1 MQMKAYSIDLREKI
15 VQAVASGTSIRQTAE
30 RFMVSKS
37 LVQKLLKQKKE
48 EGHVIPH
55 QQGGYLVSPLLQ
67 FEDQIREIVA
77 QHNDATLAE
86 YCELVGEATGEW
98 VSLST
103 MCRTLQRLELPRK
116 KNAARQSSRK

>member
-1 MQMKAYSIDLREKI
+1 MRAYSLDLREKI
-15 VQAVASGTSIRQTAE
+15 VQVVASGISIRKTAE

-37 LVQKLLKQKKE
+37 YVQKLLKQKQDL
-48 EGHVIPH
+48 GHLIPFK
-55 QQGGYLVSPLLQ
+55 QGGHQVSPLLQ

-77 QHNDATLAE
+77 QNNDATLSE

-116 KNAARQSSRK
+116 KNAARQSSPK

>member
-1 MQMKAYSIDLREKI
+1 MRAYSIDLRQKI
-15 VQAVASGTSIRQTAE
+15 VQVVVSGISIRKTAE

-37 LVQKLLKQKKE
+37 YVQKLLKQKKE
-48 EGHVIPH
+48 LGHLNP
-55 QQGGYLVSPLLQ
+55 QKQGGHQVSPVLQ

-77 QHNDATLAE
+77 QNNDATLAE

-103 MCRTLQRLELPRK
+103 MCRTLQRLDLPRK
-116 KNAARQSSRK
+116 KNAARQSSPK

>member
-1 MQMKAYSIDLREKI
+1 MRAYSLDLRQKI
-15 VQAVASGTSIRQTAE
+15 VQVVASGISIRKTAE

-37 LVQKLLKQKKE
+37 YVQKLLKQKKDL
-48 EGHVIPH
+48 GHLIPFK
-55 QQGGYLVSPLLQ
+55 QGGHQVSPVLQ

-116 KNAARQSSRK
+116 KNSARQSSPK

>member
-1 MQMKAYSIDLREKI
+1 MRAYSLDLREKI
-15 VQAVASGTSIRQTAE
+15 VQVASSGTSIRKTAE

-37 LVQKLLKQKKE
+37 YVQKLIKQKKE
-48 EGHVIPH
+48 LGHLIPSK
-55 QQGGYLVSPLLQ
+55 QGGHQVSPVLR

-77 QHNDATLAE
+77 QNSDATLAE

-116 KNAARQSSRK
+116 KNTARQSSPK